1 MRSGRKAAY
10 NEHRKMRE
18 TDNMCGIIGYTGKDN
33 AEKIMLDALELLEYR
48 GYDSAGIALLN
59 KGRTQILKR
68 AGRVKELRELCARER
83 PLGQCGI
90 GHTRWATHGGVC
102 DENAHPHRFGKI
114 TLIHNGIIENY
125 RELIEKYSLEGKL
138 KSETDSEVV
147 AAVVEHFYQ
156 GDPYSAIRRTVL
168 KLKGTFAL
176 AILFDDQEDK
186 IFAVRNV
193 SPIVAAVT
201 KDGTILASDVT
212 AIAPFTSDYFVLPEF
227 HVACLTRDNI
237 EMFDLSGDH
246 VEIQWLKMD
255 WDVSRSGK
263 GGYPFYMEKEI
274 MEQPQVIRETIMP
287 RIKDGNPDFSQEGIP
302 DEMLRAC
309 KRICVIACGT
319 AMHAGLVG
327 KSLIQAMIGIHVDV
341 VMASEFMYNDPVV
354 NKDTLVVAI
363 SQSGET
369 IDTLEAL
376 KFARKCGSPSISI
389 VNVRGA
395 SIARASEYV
404 IYTNAGPEIA
414 VASTKAYTTQLAVL
428 YLLTARMAMAR
439 KLWQEEELSDFMKEL
454 QRVPQVMERILETKE
469 EIHRLAGTILNARDV
484 FMIGRGLDYSIL
496 LEGSLKLKEVSY
508 IHSEAYASGELKHGT
523 IALITEDT
531 PVIAVVTQEKLKS
544 KELSNIRE
552 VQSRGARVLLL
563 IKENETMDE
572 KGQWSC
578 VYRLPRMADPFMV
591 MPASIVLQMIAYYV
605 SLDKGLDVDKPR
617 NLAKVVTVE

>member
-1 MRSGRKAAY
+1 
-10 NEHRKMRE
+10 
-18 TDNMCGIIGYTGKDN
+18 MCGIIGYTGKGK
-33 AEKIMLDALELLEYR
+33 AAQIMLDALELLEYR

-59 KGRTQILKR
+59 QGHTQILKS
-68 AGRVKELRELCARER
+68 AGRVKDLRKLYAGQK
-83 PLGQCGI
+83 PDGQCGI

-102 DENAHPHRFGKI
+102 DKNAHPHRFGRI

-125 RELIEKYSLEGKL
+125 RELIEKYHLQGKL
-138 KSETDSEVV
+138 ESETDTEVV
-147 AAVVEHFYQ
+147 AAVVERFYT
-156 GDPYSAIRRTVL
+156 GDPYSALRRTVL

-176 AILFDDQEDK
+176 AVLFDDQPDK

-201 KDGTILASDVT
+201 DGGAMLSSDVA
-212 AIAPFTSDYFVLPEF
+212 AIVPYTQDYFVVPEF
-227 HVACLTRDNI
+227 HVVSLSPEGI
-237 EMFDLSGDH
+237 ELFDLSGDRE
-246 VEIQWLKMD
+246 EIEWMKAD
-255 WDVSRSGK
+255 WDVGKSGK
-263 GGYPFYMEKEI
+263 EGYSFYMEKEI
-274 MEQPQVIRETIMP
+274 MEQPDAVRETILP
-287 RIKDGNPDFSQEGIP
+287 RIRNGKPDFSQEGIP
-302 DEMLRAC
+302 DEMFVDC

-354 NKDTLVVAI
+354 DKETLVIAI

-389 VNVRGA
+389 VNVKGA

-404 IYTNAGPEIA
+404 VYTNAGPEIA

-439 KLWQEEELSDFMKEL
+439 NLWDEKKLTGYMQELS
-454 QRVPQVMERILETKE
+454 RVPEVMEQVLKTKE
-469 EIHRLAGTILNARDV
+469 EIHRLAGVILNAKDV

-531 PVIAVVTQEKLKS
+531 PVIAVVTQDKLKS

-563 IKENETMDE
+563 IKENEALE
-572 KGQWSC
+572 EGQEWSC
-578 VYRLPRMADPFMV
+578 VYRLPKMEDSFMV
-591 MPASIVLQMIAYYV
+591 MPASVVLQLIAYYV